1 MNTAIGL
8 KRFTDMGDGLAG
20 GIAGPWRSTQTQ
32 HTELTAASVIAATT
46 PHADSWEPTFGA
58 TIWYC

>member
-1 MNTAIGL
+1 
-8 KRFTDMGDGLAG
+8 MGDGLAG